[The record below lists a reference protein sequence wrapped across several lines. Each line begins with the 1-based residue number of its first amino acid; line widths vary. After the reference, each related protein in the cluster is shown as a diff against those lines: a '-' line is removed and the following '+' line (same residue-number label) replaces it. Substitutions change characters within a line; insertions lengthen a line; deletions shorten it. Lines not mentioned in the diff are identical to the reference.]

1 MPSNYTLKNSPID
14 KNRIQKVCK
23 KVIDE
28 ANEDRQLALDTHRF
42 FRQML
47 DENPQDAAAKN
58 LMVDCLKLAQTS
70 KASTLKVV
78 DLLIKLETA
87 QSRGAD
93 KTETDSLY
101 SQLDHLTD

>member
-1 MPSNYTLKNSPID
+1 MPSKYILKNSPID

-28 ANEDRQLALDTHRF
+28 ANEDRTLALDTHRF

-47 DENPQDAAAKN
+47 DENPQDASAKN

-78 DLLIKLETA
+78 DLLIKLEAA
-87 QSRGAD
+87 QTRGNE
-93 KTETDSLY
+93 KLEMDSLY
-101 SQLDHLTD
+101 SQLDNLTD

>member
-1 MPSNYTLKNSPID
+1 MPSSYTLKNSPID

>member
-1 MPSNYTLKNSPID
+1 MPSSYTLKNSPID

-78 DLLIKLETA
+78 DLLIKLQTA